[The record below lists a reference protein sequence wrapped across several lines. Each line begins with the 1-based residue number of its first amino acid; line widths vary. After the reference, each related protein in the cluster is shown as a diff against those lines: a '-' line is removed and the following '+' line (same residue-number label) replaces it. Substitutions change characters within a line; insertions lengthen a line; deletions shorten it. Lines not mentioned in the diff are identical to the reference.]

1 MSANAPFLSAYM
13 GPGYS
18 QTKMYRKQI
27 AFDLGGINIQFRL
40 SNLAHMS
47 PNFSINYIHMLP
59 LVLAVCLSGN
69 LYSQQD
75 QNTDCRS
82 VLYELKS
89 AQLKTASGKDQL
101 KGNDRYAFDRLA
113 DSIANLI
120 GEKENMLPCFVKLS
134 LLVDLVKDNHLHFS
148 ETVNNPITADSLASE
163 RWSAE
168 YRSQAAF
175 LNFPRWSGSLD
186 SLIKMGQS
194 GADRTMGE
202 YYWGSYLQVALVEQT
217 DRNSIC
223 MVVTKSALP
232 NWEPGQ
238 IFGWLWPRE
247 EGRYAGVYAQLVQK
261 NWNFHRNVRFVDGDI
276 PFLNLTLNRSR
287 RSFANLAKEEPTFAI
302 RHIGPDI
309 DYIRLGSFSARDE
322 NRSIAQA
329 FYKRSKDSLSAR
341 NIIVDLR
348 NNGGGAFKT
357 SKQFLNLIKALSRKR
372 KIYLLVNYHTVSN
385 AEQFVVRLRNLK
397 NISIVGQPTRGMLT
411 YGNNYGNSVS
421 LGSYKLYITDMKGSP
436 RDLAYEDQGI
446 KPDIKLQADSDWI
459 QQVVDIIKRH

>member
-1 MSANAPFLSAYM
+1 MSS
-13 GPGYS
+13 
-18 QTKMYRKQI
+18 
-27 AFDLGGINIQFRL
+27 NI
-40 SNLAHMS
+40 
-47 PNFSINYIHMLP
+47 SINYIHLLT
-59 LVLAVCLSGN
+59 LVLAAFLSGN
-69 LYSQQD
+69 LYCQQVK
-75 QNTDCRS
+75 QTDCRS
-82 VLYELKS
+82 ALYELKS
-89 AQLKTASGKDQL
+89 ALLKTSSGKDQL
-101 KGNDRYAFDRLA
+101 KGNDRHAFDRLA
-113 DSIANLI
+113 DSIANII
-120 GEKENMLPCFVKLS
+120 GEKENTLPCFVKLS
-134 LLVDLVKDNHLHFS
+134 LLVDRLKDNHLHFS
-148 ETVNNPITADSLASE
+148 ETVNNPISADSLASE

-175 LNFPRWSGSLD
+175 LNFPRWTGSLD
-186 SLIKMGQS
+186 SLTKTGQS
-194 GADRTMGE
+194 GADKSIGE

-261 NWNFHRNVRFVDGDI
+261 NWDFHRNIRFVDGDI
-276 PFLNLTLNRSR
+276 PLLNLTLNRNR
-287 RSFANLAKEEPTFAI
+287 PSFANIAKGEPTFAI
-302 RHIGPDI
+302 RHISPDI

-322 NRSIAQA
+322 NRSVAQA
-329 FYKRSKDSLSAR
+329 FYKRSKDSLSAG

-357 SKQFLNLIKALSRKR
+357 SKPFLNLIKALSRKK

-385 AEQFVVRLRNLK
+385 AEQFVVRLSNLK
-397 NISIVGQPTRGMLT
+397 NIFVAGQPTRGMLT

-421 LGSYKLYITDMKGSP
+421 LGAYKLYITDMKGSP

-446 KPDIKLQADSDWI
+446 TPDITLQPDSNWI
-459 QQVVDIIKRH
+459 QQVVDIIKRPE